1 LTDSAKRDSAKQE
14 SAKRSV
20 LLFLGLAIVTTLLI
34 GMALPRLTL
43 QPGMPLPEVS
53 GGEIEVTS
61 PVEDLRFRMSINR
74 FVLILFLVL
83 LAAGLIVLAYRFV
96 RDTDWRR
103 ILADLGRL
111 VVFLLVVTGLVYV
124 FLILLPSS
132 QASQPEPERL
142 PAKPSEVG
150 PPLGPTPQVLIWLV
164 AAALLIGTALFGL
177 AVLREKRRSPL
188 AGWQLEAEQARLDLL
203 AGADLKEVILRC
215 YRRMSEALQ
224 EEQDIV
230 REDHMTTG
238 EFERLLASKGVP
250 PDPVHQLT
258 KLFDA
263 VRYGQWK
270 PQAGD
275 ESRAIQCLD
284 DILAYSRSAPKE
296 R

>member
-1 LTDSAKRDSAKQE
+1 LTDSAKRDSAQQE

-43 QPGMPLPEVS
+43 QPGMPMPEVS
-53 GGEIEVTS
+53 GGEIEFTS
-61 PVEDLRFRMSINR
+61 PAEDLPVRLSINR
-74 FVLILFLVL
+74 FVLILFLAL
-83 LAAGLIVLAYRFV
+83 LAVGLIILAYRLV
-96 RDTDWRR
+96 RDTNWRE
-103 ILADLGRL
+103 ILAALGRL
-111 VVFLLVVTGLVYV
+111 VLVLLVVDGLLYV
-124 FLILLPSS
+124 VMLLLPSS
-132 QASQPEPERL
+132 QVSLPEPMPL
-142 PAKPSEVG
+142 PAKPAAVG

-164 AAALLIGTALFGL
+164 AAALLVGTVLLGL
-177 AVLREKRRSPL
+177 AVLREKRCSPL
-188 AGWQLEAEQARLDLL
+188 AAWQLEAEQARLDLL

-215 YRRMSEALQ
+215 YRRMSDALQ

-258 KLFDA
+258 RLFDA

-275 ESRAIQCLD
+275 ENRAIQCLD